1 MLNFSSYFLVDL
13 CCFTLHDYVY
23 ISVVYACSSSLC
35 YCSTVAVKG
44 GKLDWQLIALISSY
58 LRLYFRS
65 HASVK
70 PDEQMEA
77 LCAQP
82 VQSSLH
88 SFVLCQTCK
97 RDILKRNK
105 PILLKICTSGPWGK
119 GMKCSTLAVMRSKFK
134 VTKIPFIV
142 KSRELSNES

>member
-1 MLNFSSYFLVDL
+1 MLSQFDNLCNSCGNCFKSVRFVVQRKLANIVLIELVMLNFSSYFLVDL

-65 HASVK
+65 HASAK

-82 VQSSLH
+82 V
-88 SFVLCQTCK
+88 
-97 RDILKRNK
+97 
-105 PILLKICTSGPWGK
+105 
-119 GMKCSTLAVMRSKFK
+119 
-134 VTKIPFIV
+134 
-142 KSRELSNES
+142 